1 MKRILVNILLFLG
14 MVGMLVPASVGAE
27 DEFSISVKDF
37 GGGKKAST
45 GVFEIDDNL
54 YMCLSVVGYEGE
66 KYVMSLQIELISLKD
81 NAGHARFRKWRENN
95 LEEGFESEPVNVEL
109 EFEDLGKVYPRQA
122 KLVETLIYNHR
133 ILLPMQNS
141 PTYITNLEESLCGYP
156 LKGIVV
162 QGIRFDVSP
171 ERKTSGMFK
180 KLFKELRKS
189 LNIDRGKYAS
199 SGVYYDNLPDA
210 RYTYLESVREKL
222 STDAYHV
229 LRGAITRDGTGIC
242 VYTHSYGYETTYA
255 ASEAGVE
262 KRLKDTVQMA
272 ISEYEGVQDVALTH
286 DGMWAVVYGK
296 NSYELSHVYI
306 RGVKNALD
314 EIRESDDTVL
324 SVSMNAAGD
333 YIVLGKKNKITS
345 TTQLTEYGREAE
357 SRYGR
362 IISASLSDSGVVF
375 CCEDGVYFH
384 GVHKDVREA
393 IESVEFR
400 PYFVKHTD
408 DGRYLIMGE
417 NGGAMW
423 RL

>member
-14 MVGMLVPASVGAE
+14 MVGMLVPFSVSAE
-27 DEFSISVKDF
+27 DDFSISVKDL
-37 GGGKKAST
+37 GSGKIAST

-54 YMCLSVVGYEGE
+54 YMCLSVIGYEEE
-66 KYVMSLQIELISLKD
+66 KYVMSSQIELISLKD
-81 NAGHARFRKWRENN
+81 NAGHTRFCKWRENN
-95 LEEGFESEPVNVEL
+95 LEEGFESESVDVEL
-109 EFEDLGKVYPRQA
+109 EFEDLGKVRPRKA
-122 KLVETLIYNHR
+122 KLIETLIYNHR

-141 PTYITNLEESLCGYP
+141 PAYITYLEECLCGYS

-171 ERKTSGMFK
+171 KKKTSGIFK

-189 LNIDRGKYAS
+189 LNIARGKYAA

-272 ISEYEGVQDVALTH
+272 ISEYGCVQDVALTH

-306 RGVKNALD
+306 RGLKNALD

-357 SRYGR
+357 SQFGR

-384 GVHKDVREA
+384 GVHEDVKDA
-393 IESVEFR
+393 IKSVKFR

-417 NGGAMW
+417 NGGAVWSM
-423 RL
+423 